1 MIRQTG
7 SAVVDVQKSLA
18 AAKYFQLYY
27 DQYMPSAMGGI
38 LNDAVAKLYAG
49 TSTPEQVAQEI
60 EAGAVQTF
68 GK

>member
-1 MIRQTG
+1 LTDPNMI
-7 SAVVDVQKSLA
+7 AVQKSFA
-18 AAKYFQLYY
+18 AASYFQLYY

-38 LNDAVAKLYAG
+38 INDAVAKLYAG

-60 EAGAVQTF
+60 EAGAKQTF